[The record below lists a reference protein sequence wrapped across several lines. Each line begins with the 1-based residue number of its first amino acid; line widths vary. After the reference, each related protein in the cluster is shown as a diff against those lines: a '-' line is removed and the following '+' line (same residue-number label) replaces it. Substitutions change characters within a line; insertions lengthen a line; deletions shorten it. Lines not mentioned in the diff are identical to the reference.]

1 MGGLGGMFVRRCA
14 GVVIV
19 DKVELCRKWIVGKF
33 KEIRGSSC
41 KWSELTLLVFDF
53 SPPHG

>member
-1 MGGLGGMFVRRCA
+1 MLVLSSLDGL
-14 GVVIV
+14 IV
-19 DKVELCRKWIVGKF
+19 EKEGLCRKWIVGKF